1 MGLEALSRLAHRG
14 AIAADG
20 RSGDGAGIT
29 AGLPQ
34 ALFQGALCEAE
45 IHIGSD
51 VPLAAGMIFV
61 DPAELASSSELL
73 EAALSGQNL
82 ELLCWREVPI
92 CRDALGATAL
102 EAMPVIRQAL
112 IAPHTAMSIDE
123 LERRLHRARKVF
135 ERANLKTYVASL
147 SARTIVY
154 KALCTGEHLREFYL
168 DLRDPRFATPF
179 VVFHQRYATN
189 THPSWWL
196 AQPFRV
202 LAHNGEINTIS
213 ANRTWMKARERD
225 LPPESLPLLRDG
237 GSDSCHLDETAEML
251 LHGGRDLLHSLA
263 MLVVPAWQAH
273 PAFQDLAGF
282 YREHASMMEP
292 WDGPAALAFTD
303 GHFVGAAL
311 DRNGLRPLRYSISD
325 DGLVVAGSEVGLFE
339 LPDSSIRLKGRL

>member
-1 MGLEALSRLAHRG
+1 MQQGLYEPRFEHDSCGVGFIVQTSAAPCHELLQMGLEALSRLAHRG

-123 LERRLHRARKVF
+123 LERRLHRSRPQRCSFPGSPRVPPTT
-135 ERANLKTYVASL
+135 RP
-147 SARTIVY
+147 
-154 KALCTGEHLREFYL
+154 FYP
-168 DLRDPRFATPF
+168 RGADPR
-179 VVFHQRYATN
+179 
-189 THPSWWL
+189 
-196 AQPFRV
+196 
-202 LAHNGEINTIS
+202 S
-213 ANRTWMKARERD
+213 AAAWPRD
-225 LPPESLPLLRDG
+225 
-237 GSDSCHLDETAEML
+237 A
-251 LHGGRDLLHSLA
+251 
-263 MLVVPAWQAH
+263 
-273 PAFQDLAGF
+273 
-282 YREHASMMEP
+282 
-292 WDGPAALAFTD
+292 
-303 GHFVGAAL
+303 
-311 DRNGLRPLRYSISD
+311 
-325 DGLVVAGSEVGLFE
+325 
-339 LPDSSIRLKGRL
+339 